1 MNFLVKIIFFVFFN
15 NIVVFA
21 QEIIVIELHEDIINK
36 KADQEQTEQL
46 VNDTIFENNLDETG
60 DSKDVDIVDEKIA
73 EENIVQNEEIKNDNA
88 NLEILPISGYWEY
101 SEKNNL
107 DYLFSNLKNSQSKV
121 INNYFIEILTQFSDS
136 PKSYSQAEFD
146 YLRINTL
153 INLGYKQEA
162 LRLFNDLT
170 TYENYKDYYDRIKLD
185 FYLSSNQLAEACS
198 FKDNLQKINQ
208 DNNNNILKVSI
219 FCALLENKPEEA
231 EFLNSLLLD
240 TQDKDEYFQKI
251 YYNLKNDITDPID
264 LIEEKLDQSSYALYS
279 AMIKIGNLPFSEKFL
294 NFDSANLTLSII
306 LSSSTDISLRL
317 KSAHRAYDLGLFK
330 AESMSALYQSVD
342 FSSEELNNWSE
353 SLKKYSNDPEMVMAL
368 LFQNASVQLLPITK
382 LESLKVFWDFAINN
396 DFEELAY
403 KLSNNLIESTDTSAE
418 LSDYSISIARA
429 HIYNKNFE
437 LAEKWIVFFE
447 NYISNRDEVD
457 LQKLDSVKFLLDLQ
471 KSENNDI
478 FIGNLEKNLFNKIEK
493 EGSLDNYSETL
504 KTIFL
509 LILDGNN
516 SKSKVQF
523 DKKIIDERIMPST
536 YIINKIYELSENNQI
551 GELILTILVSLN
563 DKSWDELHPTHL
575 KIVLES
581 LKRAKLDDLFKDL
594 IIEIFEE
601 SKII

>member
-601 SKII
+601 SKIN